1 MRDCPPLKDTI
12 QPPLKWRQSEIPE
25 VSLIICLLIYRTR
38 LPRAVLSCPRRTPP
52 SALVSPPTY
61 LRGSPDT
68 RTHSLPFRSYRIKR
82 YIAKRKTLLRLCGSV
97 PHFFHLSGECYG
109 FGAKLYGVK
118 QEGVAAVQSP
128 AGGTCLRVCSPSV
141 QVIQAVFFGICVL
154 TDLSSLLTKGND
166 SQEQERQLKKLIS
179 LRDWVMAVLAFPVGV
194 FVVTMFWSI
203 YIYDRELVYPKLL
216 DNFIPAWL
224 NHGMHTTVLPFV
236 LIEMRTTHHQYP
248 SRSCGLAAVC
258 TFAVGYILWVCWIHH
273 VTGVW
278 VYPLLEHLSPGVK
291 IIFFAAVTI
300 IINIFYLVGEVLNN
314 YIWDTQKCIEEGKEK
329 PKLD

>member
-1 MRDCPPLKDTI
+1 M
-12 QPPLKWRQSEIPE
+12 
-25 VSLIICLLIYRTR
+25 
-38 LPRAVLSCPRRTPP
+38 
-52 SALVSPPTY
+52 ALVPCQVLRAAILLSYCSILCNYKAIDMPAHQTY
-61 LRGSPDT
+61 GGSWKFLTFID
-68 RTHSLPFRSYRIKR
+68 L
-82 YIAKRKTLLRLCGSV
+82 
-97 PHFFHLSGECYG
+97 
-109 FGAKLYGVK
+109 
-118 QEGVAAVQSP
+118 
-128 AGGTCLRVCSPSV
+128 
-141 QVIQAVFFGICVL
+141 VIQAVFFGICVL

-194 FVVTMFWSI
+194 
-203 YIYDRELVYPKLL
+203 
-216 DNFIPAWL
+216 
-224 NHGMHTTVLPFV
+224 HTTVLPFV

-300 IINIFYLVGEVLNN
+300 IINVFYLVGEVLNN

>member
-1 MRDCPPLKDTI
+1 MKPSPYPEEPGPLGHGSGGCGWCAGA
-12 QPPLKWRQSEIPE
+12 PGLS
-25 VSLIICLLIYRTR
+25 RTR
-38 LPRAVLSCPRRTPP
+38 PETGAPGLPDRAEAQTP
-52 SALVSPPTY
+52 ADTTGGAEHTQGPTCRAAG
-61 LRGSPDT
+61 LQAPHVRL
-68 RTHSLPFRSYRIKR
+68 RTHGLQRPMQRATAR
-82 YIAKRKTLLRLCGSV
+82 LLAGSND
-97 PHFFHLSGECYG
+97 F
-109 FGAKLYGVK
+109 
-118 QEGVAAVQSP
+118 Q
-128 AGGTCLRVCSPSV
+128 AGSSDDLFCNNLFQPSITMK
-141 QVIQAVFFGICVL
+141 VIQAVFFGICVL

-179 LRDWVMAVLAFPVGV
+179 LRDWMMAVLAFPIGV

-224 NHGMHTTVLPFV
+224 NHGMHTTVLPFI
-236 LIEMRTTHHQYP
+236 LIEMRTTHHEYP

-278 VYPLLEHLSPGVK
+278 VYPLLEYLSPGVK
-291 IIFFAAVTI
+291 IIFFTALTI
-300 IINIFYLVGEVLNN
+300 TINIFYLLGEVLNN

-329 PKLD
+329 PKLE